1 MFGQTV
7 THKSNTWLMMR
18 KKLAAG
24 AQNWSPEPKRICE
37 NPMRKLFGA
46 AMCHM
51 LAVMMM
57 KNLAD
62 PGRHVTCR
70 STRDPPPWVYLSYN
84 FFKYA
89 GNCPEGRNSRL

>member
-1 MFGQTV
+1 
-7 THKSNTWLMMR
+7 MMR

-62 PGRHVTCR
+62 PGRCVTCR
-70 STRDPPPWVYLSYN
+70 STRDPPR
-84 FFKYA
+84 
-89 GNCPEGRNSRL
+89 GRSITLRLEQKEQ

>member
-1 MFGQTV
+1 M
-7 THKSNTWLMMR
+7 
-18 KKLAAG
+18 
-24 AQNWSPEPKRICE
+24 PEPKRICE

-62 PGRHVTCR
+62 PGRCVTCR
-70 STRDPPPWVYLSYN
+70 STRDPPRSCYCCQ
-84 FFKYA
+84 KK
-89 GNCPEGRNSRL
+89 RNATFAMHTGFSHRKIMKIYVFI